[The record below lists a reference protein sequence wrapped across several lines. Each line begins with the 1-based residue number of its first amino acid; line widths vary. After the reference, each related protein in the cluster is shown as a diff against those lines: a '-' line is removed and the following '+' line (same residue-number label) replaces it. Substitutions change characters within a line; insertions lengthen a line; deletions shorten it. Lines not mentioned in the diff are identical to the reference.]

1 VDRLLIVDDDP
12 RLRLMLREQLELAGF
27 AVEEA
32 ADGETAL
39 RRVGEPDIAL
49 VLLDVMMPPPDG
61 LSVLRELRAREDT
74 ARLAVILL
82 TARSQMGEKLQG
94 LDLGAD
100 DYITKPFD
108 TAELLARIRVQLRL
122 RRLTLEVEE
131 QNEELQRFA
140 AAVAH
145 QVRAPLH
152 ELALHLDQAGEEA
165 SDPAAR
171 RRTLG
176 RADEALRR
184 AAQVLETHLQVA
196 RAGHVPEPRERL
208 SLLEVLREAE
218 DQVRV
223 HLGLPDFEVRTS
235 GSPGTARGNATLLV
249 ELFRNVLENAVRHG
263 KADQGP
269 RVEFRSEGGKQWVS
283 VADEGPGVPP
293 EVVPSLFVPFRSA
306 GGGSGLGLV
315 IARRIAR
322 GHGGDLDYRPRPG
335 EPGACFELWLPQAG
349 NPSLEGPG
357 ERS

>member
-1 VDRLLIVDDDP
+1 MDRLLIVDDDP

-32 ADGETAL
+32 ADGAAAL

-49 VLLDVMMPPPDG
+49 VLLDVMMPAPDG
-61 LSVLRELRAREDT
+61 LAVLREIRSREDT
-74 ARLAVILL
+74 ARLPVILL

-100 DYITKPFD
+100 DYVTKPFD

-145 QVRAPLH
+145 EVRAPLH

-165 SDPAAR
+165 SNPTALR
-171 RRTLG
+171 GTLA

-184 AAQVLETHLQVA
+184 AAEVLETHLQVA
-196 RAGHVPEPRERL
+196 RAGHVPEPRDTL

-223 HLGLPDFEVRTS
+223 HLGLPEFEVRTS
-235 GSPGTARGNATLLV
+235 GTPGTARGNATLLT
-249 ELFRNVLENAVRHG
+249 ELFRNLLENAVRHG
-263 KADQGP
+263 RAERGP
-269 RVEFRSEGGKQWVS
+269 RVEFRSEAGKQWVTFS
-283 VADEGPGVPP
+283 DDGPGVTP
-293 EVVPSLFVPFRSA
+293 ELLPSLFAPFRSS

-322 GHGGDLDYRPRPG
+322 GHGGDLDYRAHPG
-335 EPGACFELWLPQAG
+335 EPGASFELWLPAMGAAQVEASG
-349 NPSLEGPG
+349 GAP
-357 ERS
+357 